1 MADIETTI
9 DSADRSVTTS
19 APTSPPRMHGPQ
31 MDLTTGP
38 IMRTLIMFGLPTLG
52 GNVLQSLNGSL
63 NAVWVGHMIGED
75 ALAAATNV
83 NNVMFLTLAALFGF
97 GMATTILVGQNMG
110 RGNVDEVRRVV
121 GSSAGMFL
129 LLSIILAFVGWFGA
143 PTLLYWL
150 STPPE
155 AVPLARG
162 YFKIIFLAMPAI
174 FMLTLAMMAL
184 RGTGDS
190 RTPLKWMA
198 ISVVLDS
205 GMNPLL
211 IAGIGP
217 FPKMGIEGAAL
228 ATVIANYL
236 SLIGLLIDVYREDLV
251 IRLRGAELSYLRPDP
266 EIVKVIIAKGIP
278 MAMQMFVVSG
288 SAIIMISLINREGV
302 LITAAYSVTMQLWTY
317 IQMPAMAIGAAVSTM
332 VAQNI
337 GAHKW
342 DRVAQVTQSGIII
355 SLITTTSIVALL
367 ALIDKPALGLFIDV
381 HSPAMPIAQHIQL
394 LGTWAF
400 IMFGVTFV
408 LLGTMRANG
417 AVWVAVGILFVS
429 LYPMRIGVA
438 TGLHPWLGTDA
449 IWLSFPISSAISM
462 LLSWGFYASGLWK
475 RARMAPASIIGS

>member
-1 MADIETTI
+1 MAIIETTTDDI
-9 DSADRSVTTS
+9 DQSSTLRA
-19 APTSPPRMHGPQ
+19 SPALARTHGPE

-38 IMRTLIMFGLPTLG
+38 ITRTLIMFGLPTLG

-63 NAVWVGHMIGED
+63 NAVWVGHLIGEN

-97 GMATTILVGQNMG
+97 GMATTILIGQNMG
-110 RGNVDEVRRVV
+110 RGNVDDVRRIV
-121 GSSAGMFL
+121 GTSTGMFL
-129 LLSIILAFVGWFGA
+129 LLSVVLALGGWFGA
-143 PTLLYWL
+143 PTLLHWL

-155 AVPLARG
+155 ALPLARG
-162 YFKIIFLAMPAI
+162 YFKIIFLAMPAV

-198 ISVVLDS
+198 ISVLLDS
-205 GMNPLL
+205 GLNPFL

-228 ATVIANYL
+228 ATVIANYV
-236 SLIGLLIDVYREDLV
+236 SLVGLLLDVYREDLV
-251 IRLRGAELSYLRPDP
+251 IRLRGAELHYLRPDP
-266 EIVKVIIAKGIP
+266 EIVKIIVAKGIP

-337 GAHKW
+337 GANKW
-342 DRVAQVTQSGIII
+342 DRVALVTQSGIMI
-355 SLITTTSIVALL
+355 SLVVTISIVALL
-367 ALIDKPALGLFIDV
+367 AIVDKPALALFIDM

-429 LYPMRIGVA
+429 LYPIRIGMA
-438 TGLHPWLGTDA
+438 IGLHPWLGADA
-449 IWLSFPISSAISM
+449 IWLSFPLSSAVSM
-462 LLSWGFYASGLWK
+462 LLSYALYSSGLWK
-475 RARMAPASIIGS
+475 RARMAPASLIGR